1 MDFHLLKA
9 LEQITPMT
17 IYSKNGK
24 GSVVLH
30 REGAQKIYLDQWQLA
45 DPAYDDRAYS
55 IDQEFTYVP

>member
-1 MDFHLLKA
+1 
-9 LEQITPMT
+9 MT